1 MMLDYLIGLISRIG
15 HWGYLVIFFGA
26 LLESAAFL
34 GVLVPGES
42 LVLVAG
48 FLSAQKVFDLD
59 ALILIIAVGATVGDS
74 VGYEIGRRMGRP
86 ALLRIG
92 GRLGL
97 SERKVDKAD
106 KFFERHGGK
115 AIFLGRFVG
124 FARALVPFLAG
135 SSNMPY
141 ARFLPYNAAGA
152 VLWSILLTLLGYFL
166 GASWAMAAGWIGRA
180 SAIIAGFVVVTLAL
194 VWLWHWAAR
203 DEETVRAIWQRLRTQ
218 RWVNA
223 IQRRLEPAFTFLQT
237 HLSLRGYLGLKLGGG
252 ALVLL
257 ASGWI
262 FGGLAED
269 VAMGDPITQL
279 DLQIATWLHARAA
292 PLLTDVMALVSSLH
306 GTIPMSIATL
316 LLAVVWC
323 AKRDWYWL
331 ANLLLIIPGGM
342 LINVATKYAFHRA
355 RPTFDDTFTALA
367 GYSFPSGHTAA
378 STLLYGLL
386 TAFVVGASDRWR
398 QRVWAI
404 LLACAMVTLVAFSRL
419 YLGAH
424 YLTDVL
430 AAIAEA
436 SAWLAL
442 CLTGTRIYWQ
452 RKEANR
458 YHARNAKHEQ

>member
-1 MMLDYLIGLISRIG
+1 MLDYLIGLISRMG

-48 FLSAQKVFDLD
+48 FLSAQKVLDLD
-59 ALILIIAVGATVGDS
+59 ALIVIIAVGATVGDS
-74 VGYEIGRRMGRP
+74 IGYEIGRRMGRP

-141 ARFLPYNAAGA
+141 ARFLPYNVAGA
-152 VLWSILLTLLGYFL
+152 VLWSILMTLLGYFL
-166 GASWAMAAGWIGRA
+166 GASWTVAAGWIGRA
-180 SAIIAGFVVVTLAL
+180 SAIVAGIVVVILVLA
-194 VWLWHWAAR
+194 WLWHWAAR
-203 DEETVRAIWQRLRTQ
+203 HEETVRAVWQRVRTQ
-218 RWVNA
+218 PWINA
-223 IQRRLEPAFTFLQT
+223 LGSRLEPVIIFLRT
-237 HLSLRGYLGLKLGGG
+237 HLSLRGYLGLQLGGG

-257 ASGWI
+257 VAGWI

-269 VAMGDPITQL
+269 VATGDPITKL
-279 DLQIATWLHARAA
+279 DLQIAAWLHAHAS
-292 PLLTDVMALVSSLH
+292 PLLTDVMTLVSSLH
-306 GTIPMSIATL
+306 GTIPISIATL
-316 LLAVVWC
+316 FLAVVWS
-323 AKRDWYWL
+323 AKRHWYWL

-342 LINVATKYAFHRA
+342 LINVATKYAFHRT
-355 RPTFDDTFTALA
+355 RPTFDDAFTTLA

-378 STLLYGLL
+378 STLLYGVLA
-386 TAFVVGASDRWR
+386 AFAVATGDRWSR
-398 QRVWAI
+398 RVWAI
-404 LLACAMVTLVAFSRL
+404 LPACAMVAVVAFSRL

-452 RKEANR
+452 RKEVN
-458 YHARNAKHEQ
+458 